1 MMWYSF
7 FFKIDIDVQEET
19 VGPITLLPR
28 SWRQQIPA
36 FVAQKT
42 PNLDTRGRETLKFSK
57 RILCTYLGQV
67 TRVKRFGGFLL
78 PLAKIIGAELLP
90 VFESWG
96 CSRKY
101 VIFNL
106 FLSAVSAV
114 FFMVVAF
121 RCNLKSVSNLLYHGP
136 FQHRKSERRSQQ
148 MLVALM
154 KNLMAIEKKNV
165 RI

>member
-1 MMWYSF
+1 M
-7 FFKIDIDVQEET
+7 
-19 VGPITLLPR
+19 
-28 SWRQQIPA
+28 
-36 FVAQKT
+36 
-42 PNLDTRGRETLKFSK
+42 
-57 RILCTYLGQV
+57 
-67 TRVKRFGGFLL
+67 KRFGAFLL

-106 FLSAVSAV
+106 SLSLSAVSAV
-114 FFMVVAF
+114 FFMDVAF

-136 FQHRKSERRSQQ
+136 FQDRKSERRSQQ

-154 KNLMAIEKKNV
+154 KYLMAIEQNV
-165 RI
+165 RN

>member
-1 MMWYSF
+1 M
-7 FFKIDIDVQEET
+7 
-19 VGPITLLPR
+19 
-28 SWRQQIPA
+28 
-36 FVAQKT
+36 
-42 PNLDTRGRETLKFSK
+42 
-57 RILCTYLGQV
+57 
-67 TRVKRFGGFLL
+67 KRFGGFLL

-114 FFMVVAF
+114 FFMDVAF

-154 KNLMAIEKKNV
+154 KNLMAIEKMYEIKTRYFERRRRVVSVSCLEEHDTFFCSEYEPNIFIRNI
-165 RI
+165 RIRCLTSQET